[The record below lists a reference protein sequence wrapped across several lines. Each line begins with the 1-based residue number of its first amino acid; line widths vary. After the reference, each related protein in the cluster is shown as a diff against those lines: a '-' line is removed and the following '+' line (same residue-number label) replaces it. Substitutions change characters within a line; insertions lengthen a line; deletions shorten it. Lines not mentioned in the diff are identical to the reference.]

1 MWNSISYLTGRL
13 TGMYFTTNNP
23 QTQCKGLCEP
33 IPNMHYGLGSVV
45 VQVSLQS
52 QWTLFPGLSVC
63 IQRTT
68 KALII

>member
-1 MWNSISYLTGRL
+1 MWNSISYFTGRL

-33 IPNMHYGLGSVV
+33 IPNVHYGLGSVV

-52 QWTLFPGLSVC
+52 QCRCNLH
-63 IQRTT
+63 
-68 KALII
+68 